1 MSLAL
6 PTPAAR
12 RAALPALL
20 LAAALALAAPP
31 AGADEH
37 GDAAARAHELWKEAA
52 GLHIEGDYEAA
63 IGLYRRALEIHA
75 TARIHNYLGW
85 SLSELGRYAEAAKH
99 SRAAIALDP
108 DYPNAYN
115 DLGAYLIEQGKPVE
129 AEPWLR
135 EATRMD
141 GYCCTHFAYYQLGRS
156 LLLQSRIGEARG
168 ALQTALMIHPSYQP
182 AIRLLAEMRERGLQ
196 GS

>member
-1 MSLAL
+1 MHRYGNTLLAL
-6 PTPAAR
+6 VA
-12 RAALPALL
+12 
-20 LAAALALAAPP
+20 LAAAALAPP
-31 AGADEH
+31 AGAEEH
-37 GDAAARAHELWKEAA
+37 TEAAARAHALWKEAA

-63 IGLYRRALEIHA
+63 IERYRRALEIHA
-75 TARIHNYLGW
+75 TARIHNYLAW
-85 SLSELGRYAEAAKH
+85 SLSELERYEEAASH
-99 SRAAIALDP
+99 SRQAIALDP

-135 EATRMD
+135 EAITMD

-156 LLLQSRIGEARG
+156 LLLQSRIREARE

-182 AIRLLAEMRERGLQ
+182 AIELLGAMRERGLR